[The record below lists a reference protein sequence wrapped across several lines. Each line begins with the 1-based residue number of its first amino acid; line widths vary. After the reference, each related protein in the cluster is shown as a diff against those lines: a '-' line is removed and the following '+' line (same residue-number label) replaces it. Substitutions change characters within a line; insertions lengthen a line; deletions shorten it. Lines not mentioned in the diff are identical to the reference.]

1 MGFTPGYY
9 FFDAKLNGG
18 GGPSERCGYVLVRYV
33 KSTVKI
39 QCVAENIPREFG
51 SRAILRF
58 CDSLEQEPPMVV
70 GRLEFYD
77 NGNAMLRA
85 EKHFLYNA
93 RGLPLGKYNYAEII
107 SESGKECIL
116 HTAIPPKPEIKEDAA
131 PPLPQVPA
139 APPFDPFKTTNPA
152 YTWRKAETTD
162 ILRDEL
168 AAGRVSPTDL
178 LLREIQEGFK
188 NCGHILTGNYAPSHS
203 QKTYFLIGIPGQQ
216 PQVRDEDIFRWI
228 NKCVTLPEYPE
239 FDGYKLYYFDPETG
253 AAVKAV
259 LKKQ

>member
-18 GGPSERCGYVLVRYV
+18 GGSSERCGYVLFRFV

-51 SRAILRF
+51 ARGILRF
-58 CDSLEQEPPMVV
+58 SDSSGQEAPMVV

-85 EKHFLYNA
+85 EKHFTYNA
-93 RGLPLGKYNYAEII
+93 RGFSFGKYDYAEII
-107 SESGKECIL
+107 SEASKECIL
-116 HTAIPPKPEIKEDAA
+116 RTAVPPKPKIKEEPA
-131 PPLPQVPA
+131 PPPPPEPE
-139 APPFDPFKTTNPA
+139 APPFDPFKTTNSA

-162 ILRDEL
+162 ILRGEL
-168 AAGRVSPTDL
+168 ANSKISPSDQ

-188 NCGHILTGNYAPSHS
+188 NYRHILLGNYHPGQAE
-203 QKTYFLIGIPGQQ
+203 KKYFLIGIPGNQ
-216 PQVRDEDIFRWI
+216 PQISENDVFRWI
-228 NKCVTLPEYPE
+228 NKCVELSEFPA
-239 FDGYKLYYFDPETG
+239 FDGYKLYYFDMENG